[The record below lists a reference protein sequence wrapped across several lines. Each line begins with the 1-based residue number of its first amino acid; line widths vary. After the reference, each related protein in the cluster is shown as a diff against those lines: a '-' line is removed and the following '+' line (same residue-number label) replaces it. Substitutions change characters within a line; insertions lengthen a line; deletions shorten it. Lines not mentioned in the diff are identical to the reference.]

1 MTTCASSSV
10 QKRKAPF
17 RAGVWAADHGS
28 HWGNGSAE
36 HNDGYPNHCFQEPA
50 INCDPRQLELFADSV
65 CAVAGA
71 PLAKPQQSTEA
82 ELQAKLDGARQRLR
96 QIVVLGLKSWLLE
109 ETPKELAKIE
119 GYARGQVR
127 VHHRILERF
136 RDGHRH

>member
-1 MTTCASSSV
+1 MQTDLEERAVAAAAACAGRSIKIAV
-10 QKRKAPF
+10 
-17 RAGVWAADHGS
+17 AAQDQIRRG
-28 HWGNGSAE
+28 
-36 HNDGYPNHCFQEPA
+36 
-50 INCDPRQLELFADSV
+50 I